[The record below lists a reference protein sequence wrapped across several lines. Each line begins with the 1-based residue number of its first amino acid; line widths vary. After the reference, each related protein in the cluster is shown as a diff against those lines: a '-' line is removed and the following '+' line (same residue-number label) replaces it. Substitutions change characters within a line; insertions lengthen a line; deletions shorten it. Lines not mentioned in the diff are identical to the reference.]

1 MKEKIQKK
9 DNILILTNSM
19 SAIKNIRNNDIS
31 TYKNMYVMEAR
42 KRIYEIEKEDNRK
55 VILAW
60 IPAHIGI
67 AGNEIVDQLAKQG
80 TEEKWIRELKIT
92 YGDLKEEYKKETSL
106 VFLLTILGPSLSSYP
121 TS

>member
-1 MKEKIQKK
+1 M
-9 DNILILTNSM
+9 
-19 SAIKNIRNNDIS
+19 
-31 TYKNMYVMEAR
+31 
-42 KRIYEIEKEDNRK
+42 
-55 VILAW
+55 ILAW

-80 TEEKWIRELKIT
+80 TEEEWTRELKIT

-106 VFLLTILGPSLSSYP
+106 VFLLTISGPSLSSYP